1 MHQRANGRA
10 ELAVK
15 IVKTLLVKTY
25 KEGGDPYEAMLEQ
38 RNTPHQDTGRS
49 PAEMMFNRGT
59 RSFLLGMGNTQ
70 KDTLLKEQREARTRR
85 VKKVHERRSRK
96 LSEMDE
102 RQSVFFQHTEGQ
114 N

>member
-1 MHQRANGRA
+1 M
-10 ELAVK
+10 
-15 IVKTLLVKTY
+15 KTLLVKTY

-38 RNTPHQDTGRS
+38 RNTPPQDTGRS

-59 RSFLLGMGNTQ
+59 RSFLLGMGNNQ
-70 KDTLLKEQREARTRR
+70 KHIFLKEQREARRHR
-85 VKKVHERRSRK
+85 VKKAHERRSRK
-96 LSEMDE
+96 LSEMDV